1 MAATLE
7 WAMVDGQQVH
17 AKTFRGVPPG
27 NRPIGICP
35 HCEEPVIWKAGE
47 EKAPH
52 VAHQSQSECSAT
64 APETAAH
71 INAKMALAEALRK
84 AGSLSI
90 SHPCP
95 KCRHARSGHWRS
107 GWSFVEVEV
116 RAGKRRPDIVLLTSE
131 RAVLGAIE
139 VKHSHA
145 VDSEKARDL
154 AEAGVAWIEVEAPV
168 ASAWQGEDM
177 VVCNGDLA
185 SIALALA
192 GCPECLRL
200 EEQRKQLQEEMR
212 RRLDA
217 DRKLLEAA
225 EERRLAAERDKRK
238 QEQQRIIAIE
248 ERPLRRG
255 HRFGRWRLSDSNT
268 YASFPNDEQCPLED
282 LGISLSNRSFRIML
296 DNMYYGLKTSNF
308 LARKMLKYDRRYYIT
323 EEQCQSI
330 LGIDRVSMIKEYFKI
345 VRERYAYMHAL
356 LDRKT
361 LPKHRVVIGASYS
374 RDFSRTVIAYKTM
387 RPESV
392 FQYAH
397 LPPDFTPSN
406 VPLSY
411 ALLLKFG
418 VQQVSER
425 AKGCSCIIYI
435 EYPWQLVTI
444 NTPSFP
450 GDMSRES
457 LNNKD
462 FLIDYRVRNSV
473 CTNRHIV
480 TVPIVGTKEDQALD
494 DANREARRYFNSVYP
509 ELKPRKGE

>member
-52 VAHQSQSECSAT
+52 IAHQSQSECSAT

-185 SIALALA
+185 SISSVLA
-192 GCPECLRL
+192 GCAECQRR
-200 EEQRKQLQEEMR
+200 EEQER
-212 RRLDA
+212 RRREEE
-217 DRKLLEAA
+217 RKRILEA
-225 EERRLAAERDKRK
+225 EERRLAVERDKRE
-238 QEQQRIIAIE
+238 QERQRLTSIKE
-248 ERPLRRG
+248 QSLRRG
-255 HRFGRWRLSDSNT
+255 HLFGRWRLSDSNT

-345 VRERYAYMHAL
+345 ARERYAYMHAL

-392 FQYAH
+392 FQYAR

-425 AKGCSCIIYI
+425 ASSHSCIIYI
-435 EYPWQLVTI
+435 QVPSQFVTI

-450 GDMSRES
+450 GDMINGS
-457 LNNKD
+457 LSNKD
-462 FLIDYRVRNSV
+462 FLLDYLVRRSV
-473 CTNRHIV
+473 CTNGHV
-480 TVPIVGTKEDQALD
+480 VNLPIVGTKEAQALD